1 MKIGDKVKIISMD
14 GEQRYAG
21 VEGTITN
28 IDSKG
33 QIHGTWGDCAIIPE
47 LDEFEIIEKG
57 E

>member
-14 GEQRYAG
+14 GEERYAG
-21 VEGTITN
+21 VEGTITH

-33 QIHGTWGDCAIIPE
+33 QIHGTWGGCAIIPE
-47 LDEFEIIEKG
+47 FDEFEIIEKG